1 MLPIIDRY
9 ILSEV
14 SKSFFAI
21 ILVLMLILV
30 GSGYMR
36 FLSEAAAGNVG
47 NDVILKLVGVEAL
60 RVIGPITPPPFFS
73 PFSIPWD
80 RCIATAR

>member
-9 ILSEV
+9 ILWEV
-14 SKSFFAI
+14 SKSFLAI
-21 ILVLMLILV
+21 TFTLLLILV

-60 RVIGPITPPPFFS
+60 RVMGAIIPPAFFS
-73 PFSIPWD
+73 PFSLPWAK
-80 RCIATAR
+80 CTGIAR